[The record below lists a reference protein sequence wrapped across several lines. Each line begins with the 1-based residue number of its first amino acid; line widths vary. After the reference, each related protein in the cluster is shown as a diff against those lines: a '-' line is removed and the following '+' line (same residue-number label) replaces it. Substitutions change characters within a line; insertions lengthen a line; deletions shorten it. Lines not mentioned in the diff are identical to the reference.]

1 MVVKKGINNANE
13 SSSKITKSKLQTMTK
28 KLNPRYLNVYPIIS
42 LNPFISRTKIHFV
55 LRCKRNHFNNSYF
68 CVMSSIRQSRI
79 EEVIKEELSMYFQRN
94 AREICLGA
102 MVTVTVVR
110 ITSDLSLARVYLSVF
125 AGPDKKEVLQNV
137 QVNASKIRGEVGRR
151 LKNMKKIPEL
161 SFHIDDS
168 LDYANTIDELL
179 KKK

>member
-1 MVVKKGINNANE
+1 
-13 SSSKITKSKLQTMTK
+13 
-28 KLNPRYLNVYPIIS
+28 
-42 LNPFISRTKIHFV
+42 
-55 LRCKRNHFNNSYF
+55 
-68 CVMSSIRQSRI
+68 MSSIRQSRI

-125 AGPDKKEVLQNV
+125 AGPDKKEVLKNV
-137 QVNASKIRGEVGRR
+137 QINASKIRGEVGNR